1 MNQTPNVYSIRRQ
14 PGVAKSMTKT
24 TNRLSIGSAT
34 RTSSIVN
41 NPYRQSLLH
50 ASFENATP
58 SSSQQQQQQ
67 VSSQQSQQTKR
78 RSTLLSTPASTNKRK
93 QSSGLFS
100 SQHLGST
107 YRSISASQPTPSS
120 SQVQHQ
126 SSSSQ
131 HSTPHYALP
140 TSQQQQ
146 QQQQQ
151 VPLQQQVQK
160 SSGDPRPL
168 RDRKY
173 QELILKE
180 IIRYLV
186 DHKFELKTSIA
197 LTENMLKLPTQK
209 NFNAIFQFLYNQIDP
224 AYVFIKP
231 VEQEIT
237 GLLKILNYPY
247 MSTIT
252 RSHFSAVGG
261 SNWPTFLG
269 ILFWLVELN
278 LSMETLTEE
287 DFLADDDFDR
297 IFIDYT
303 WKSYQSFLNDDVDA
317 MDQHYNELKVKYND
331 VQEKLKDELKS
342 AEEQR
347 DELKKRFEEVNTQL
361 KIRDDADRKTVA
373 LEDDYIKL
381 KAYNDD
387 VQKRIP
393 DWNQKLE
400 QLLNE
405 VISMEQQVHE
415 LQDQKKTIEKDLENR
430 GISIDAVNKMYLE
443 RDRLSKTIDSTA
455 LKVEESKDK
464 LLDRAFELERNYES
478 IESLTKQY
486 NDLARRINNYV
497 SQITDEAQNA
507 SLADYKFLLV
517 LREEIKNPNQQY
529 TREEIFLNTSLKDE
543 RQNLLKF
550 RSETDS
556 QILRTRGSAVK
567 ISEQCDVEQDK
578 IRDQQLLIEEL
589 QMQDNLT
596 KRKSD
601 DLKQQIFQTQ
611 AEYSSQIEEL
621 EHQTRD
627 TKATI
632 QSDIL
637 QLERKLRDVN
647 IEKTILS
654 EDLISKRQ
662 RMDEDITR
670 ITAFLLNFKTNIQER
685 LIRVADLVQDQLKL
699 EQVDEQEEEGQ

>member
-1 MNQTPNVYSIRRQ
+1 MSQSQTPNIYSIRRQ
-14 PGVAKSMTKT
+14 PGIGKAKA
-24 TNRLSIGSAT
+24 TNRVSIGPPAT
-34 RTSSIVN
+34 RTSSIIN

-67 VSSQQSQQTKR
+67 QSSALQSQQTKR
-78 RSTLLSTPASTNKRK
+78 RSTLLSTPASTNKRR
-93 QSSGLFS
+93 QSTGLFS
-100 SQHLGST
+100 SQNLGST
-107 YRSISASQPTPSS
+107 YRPASASQPTPSS
-120 SQVQHQ
+120 SQLQHQ

-131 HSTPHYALP
+131 QSTPHYALP
-140 TSQQQQ
+140 TSQQAQQ
-146 QQQQQ
+146 QPQ
-151 VPLQQQVQK
+151 VQVQK
-160 SSGDPRPL
+160 PSADPRPL
-168 RDRKY
+168 RDKKY

-186 DHKFELKTSIA
+186 DNKFELKTNIA
-197 LTENMLKLPTQK
+197 LTENILKLPTQK
-209 NFNAIFQFLYNQIDP
+209 NFNAIFQFLYTQIDP
-224 AYVFIKP
+224 SYVFIKP

-278 LSMETLTEE
+278 LSMLTLTEE

-297 IFIDYT
+297 IFIGYT
-303 WKSYQSFLNDDVDA
+303 WKSYLAFLNDDVDT
-317 MDQHYNELKVKYND
+317 MDQYYKELKVKYDD
-331 VQEKLKDELKS
+331 VQEELEEQLKS
-342 AEEQR
+342 IEEQR
-347 DELKKRFEEVNTQL
+347 NELKEKFEEVNNQL
-361 KIRDDADRKTVA
+361 KIRDDSDRKTVA

-405 VISMEQQVHE
+405 VISMEQQVQE
-415 LQDQKKTIEKDLENR
+415 LQDQKSSIEKDLENR
-430 GISIDAVNKMYLE
+430 GISIDTVNNMYIE
-443 RDRLSKTIDSTA
+443 RDRLSKSIDSTA
-455 LKVEESKDK
+455 SKVEESKEK

-478 IESLTKQY
+478 IESITKQY
-486 NDLARRINNYV
+486 NDLGRRINNYI
-497 SQITDEAQNA
+497 SQIGEESDNA
-507 SLADYKFLLV
+507 ATLANYEFLLV

-529 TREEIFLNTSLKDE
+529 TREEIFQNISLKDE

-550 RSETDS
+550 RNETDS

-567 ISEQCDVEQDK
+567 VSEQCDVEQDK
-578 IRDQQLLIEEL
+578 IRDQQTLIEEL

-601 DLKQQIFQTQ
+601 DLKQYIFQTQ

-647 IEKTILS
+647 IEKTILT
-654 EDLISKRQ
+654 EELITKRQ
-662 RMDEDITR
+662 IMDEDVTR
-670 ITAFLLNFKTNIQER
+670 ITAFILNFKTNIQER
-685 LIRVADLVQDQLKL
+685 LIRIADLVQDQLKL
-699 EQVDEQEEEGQ
+699 EQDDETQ